1 MVVDPLHGRGRIWA
15 LLSTANIITMV
26 SPMVG
31 ARIPPELHHQ
41 LLEAAARLHV
51 TPSEVIVAALRQYL
65 ERLQTPVNSPTVE
78 EILDRLEQ
86 LERRVEA
93 LEAASTTPHPGAA
106 VATGN
111 TTYGGNARAT
121 AATQRAPSTTP
132 SDLEALP
139 VLELRRLARQV
150 IGPGGDRDPSTGK
163 HLRRAE
169 LLAALRR
176 ELGSV
181 PAEGSQESN
190 PAKPPEYSS

>member
-1 MVVDPLHGRGRIWA
+1 
-15 LLSTANIITMV
+15 MV

-41 LLEAAARLHV
+41 LLEAAARLQV

-65 ERLQTPVNSPTVE
+65 EKLQTPVNSPTTV
-78 EILDRLEQ
+78 EILDRLER
-86 LERRVEA
+86 LERRIEA
-93 LEAASTTPHPGAA
+93 LEAANSHRSPS
-106 VATGN
+106 
-111 TTYGGNARAT
+111 
-121 AATQRAPSTTP
+121 APP

-169 LLAALRR
+169 LLTALQRM
-176 ELGSV
+176 LGKDRPVSSMESMSPV
-181 PAEGSQESN
+181 EGS
-190 PAKPPEYSS
+190 